1 MKSYPA
7 QSLYLVAIDNSQ
19 IVAYLDDH
27 NNCFDIYSNKIDNYK
42 IIGSFDEL
50 IKSNGLSLLITDS
63 NGNPKRYLNADEI
76 NFLSKILKR
85 KLSYSQQIKQKNHVI
100 SVNIVNIVSDLL
112 GLNVKIN
119 PSTPYKFEEIFDINE
134 ILVSAKKLKTFKKA
148 MINYINASLIGDRN
162 ISITYEVG
170 ERDYRISRSLETAN
184 IVQTPRLK
192 QNTFSLSFLNGK
204 LEINNRDIKEYQ
216 GFQKT
221 IKF

>member
-1 MKSYPA
+1 MKSYPV
-7 QSLYLVAIDNSQ
+7 QSLYLVAIDDNQ

-119 PSTPYKFEEIFDINE
+119 PSTPYKFEETFDINE

-148 MINYINASLIGDRN
+148 LINYINASLIGDRN